1 MVWDRNGNTRAGRS
15 SCDGKRRWGWAGA
28 GRSDN
33 PVAAGLI
40 NPCYLSALAAPSVQA
55 ATAAGRSAGRLGP
68 GPVPALGLAF
78 QRGVAAAQVSPQ
90 RQSIWPWPSQE
101 EGAKQVMLHGEEP
114 YVLVQ
119 GQFDPPRRAAAHQIE
134 QLLEGQFMAG
144 GNPIQVQCSSARQMR
159 WPADPGGGSVLGA
172 RRQGLGQKRLQGS
185 PICWHR
191 SASPSPAFRGT
202 ATASTSQ
209 ASALILSRR
218 PIQVRS

>member
-1 MVWDRNGNTRAGRS
+1 VVWDRNGNTRAGRS

-68 GPVPALGLAF
+68 GPGPGLALRF
-78 QRGVAAAQVSPQ
+78 KGVLRQPRSARSGNRSGRGPRRGRRKTGNA
-90 RQSIWPWPSQE
+90 PWARAVCA
-101 EGAKQVMLHGEEP
+101 GAGSVR
-114 YVLVQ
+114 
-119 GQFDPPRRAAAHQIE
+119 PPRRAAGHQIE
-134 QLLEGQFMAG
+134 PLLEGQFMAG

-159 WPADPGGGSVLGA
+159 WSADPGGGSVLGA
-172 RRQGLGQKRLQGS
+172 RRQGLGQKRLQGL

-209 ASALILSRR
+209 APATIRFRR